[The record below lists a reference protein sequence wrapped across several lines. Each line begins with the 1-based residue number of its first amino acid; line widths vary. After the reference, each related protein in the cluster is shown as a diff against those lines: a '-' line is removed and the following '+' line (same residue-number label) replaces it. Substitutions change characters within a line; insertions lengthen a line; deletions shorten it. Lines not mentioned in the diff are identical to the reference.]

1 MFLQKITFN
10 ANNDGMH
17 NEWQKIIS
25 NKMLTFNIFVQL
37 FTANY
42 CVFCCFNEDIKKKG
56 KSVVYIRTFFA
67 QLLSAELFIVW
78 NIHPT

>member
-1 MFLQKITFN
+1 
-10 ANNDGMH
+10 
-17 NEWQKIIS
+17 
-25 NKMLTFNIFVQL
+25 MLTFNIFVQL

-67 QLLSAELFIVW
+67 QLLSAELFIV
-78 NIHPT
+78 